1 MGRDSGPGVR
11 DGRGRVSAAVVAFAM
26 FFGGFFA
33 AADEIPVGVPTVVAI
48 EEIVTG
54 EIYG

>member
-1 MGRDSGPGVR
+1 M
-11 DGRGRVSAAVVAFAM
+11 SAAVVAFAM

>member
-1 MGRDSGPGVR
+1 VGRDSGHGH
-11 DGRGRVSAAVVAFAM
+11 GNGGGRVSAVAVAFAI